1 MFLLLTLN
9 IAQHEPLNLP
19 FLFIILKSY
28 VPDGQSYNN
37 SNCFTPSPITKHLD
51 LKNFSS
57 VIEAWPLVQFGELHE
72 KIDEKIHEK
81 IEA

>member
-1 MFLLLTLN
+1 M
-9 IAQHEPLNLP
+9 
-19 FLFIILKSY
+19 
-28 VPDGQSYNN
+28 PDGHSYNN

-51 LKNFSS
+51 LKQFLACYRGLAFST
-57 VIEAWPLVQFGELHE
+57 IFGELHE